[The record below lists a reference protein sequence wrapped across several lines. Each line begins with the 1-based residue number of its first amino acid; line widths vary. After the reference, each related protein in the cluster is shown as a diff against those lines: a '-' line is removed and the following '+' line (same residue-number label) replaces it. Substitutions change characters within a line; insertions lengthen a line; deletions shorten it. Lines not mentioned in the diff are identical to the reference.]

1 MVSFLPWY
9 SFLLHL
15 FKYMCLGDTKY
26 FTCNIFYKIAIK
38 GIFLLILKL
47 LLFSEY
53 LLGNML
59 LNILICGTQMIGYMN
74 V

>member
-1 MVSFLPWY
+1 M
-9 SFLLHL
+9 H
-15 FKYMCLGDTKY
+15 
-26 FTCNIFYKIAIK
+26 IFYKIAIK
-38 GIFLLILKL
+38 GIFLLILKI

-59 LNILICGTQMIGYMN
+59 LNILICGTQMIGYMS